1 MESCSDEELLYL
13 MRCGNQ
19 DAERYLYECYYK
31 EITKW
36 LLPYYRQ
43 CYCKVEF
50 EDLIQIGMMNF
61 VMIIDSYRTDQN
73 TSLKTFMKFTVTK
86 RVMSYVKFGK
96 YETSLLRNKSISF
109 DEYIGRGDESM
120 RYDEIIEDPSKKDR
134 PEIAMKIKEASH
146 YYADKIVKQ
155 TSQIERRVMFYMQA
169 GYSQGEIAKMLGIS
183 IKSVYNAIYRYHKKI
198 LPIDEIK

>member
-13 MRCGNQ
+13 MRCGSQ
-19 DAERYLYECYYK
+19 DAERYLYEYYYK

-36 LLPYYRQ
+36 LLPFYKQ

-73 TSLKTFMKFTVTK
+73 ASLKTFMKVAITK
-86 RVMSYVKFGK
+86 RVISYVKFGK
-96 YETSLLRNKSISF
+96 YEISFQKSKSISF
-109 DEYIGRGDESM
+109 DEYVGRGDESM

-134 PEIAMKIKEASH
+134 PEIALKIKEVSY
-146 YYADKIVKQ
+146 YYANKIAEQ
-155 TSQIERRVMFYMQA
+155 TSKIERSVMFYIQE
-169 GYSQGEIAKMLGIS
+169 GYSQDEIANILGIS
-183 IKSVYNAIYRYHKKI
+183 IKSVYNAAYRYHKKI